1 MEKTVNYIKIN
12 VERTRKLTL
21 AIAMVVM
28 FVGIGLL
35 TTRTVAAQGKIVFT
49 SWTQSDG
56 PEIYSANADGTNRTR
71 LTFCACENKYADISP
86 DGTKVVFMS
95 DRDLIRKY
103 EIYIMNIDGSNQ
115 TRLTFSGPSDFNS
128 YPSFAPNGTVV
139 WTREHIFGDGTVG
152 IYAYWTPQ
160 DGVGQFEIIRF
171 DLGTYHAEISPDGT
185 KLLFGAWADES
196 HRGADI
202 YIYDMVSHV
211 LTNLT
216 TNSNSDNHA
225 KFSPDGTKIIFMS
238 ERAAAYDIW
247 IMNVDGSNPINLTP
261 GSEAEMMPA
270 FSPDGSKIIYVYQHD
285 ANQQNYQ
292 LYSMNADGTG
302 RVNVT
307 NNTNFHEYAP
317 VWGGPLFAPSVTP
330 NPAQYVNAGTPVSFG
345 LGSFSDQDGGSP
357 WTATVNWGDGSANTT
372 FGMTSAG
379 TIPAQTHTYAQA
391 GAYEMSV
398 TVTDSTGLSD
408 TKNSTVLVLPTTAA
422 GVRITGNVLTNEGR
436 GLTNARV
443 TLTDEGGHSISA
455 ITGRSGSFAFDDIEA
470 GKTYVVTVT
479 SRRFRYLPK
488 VLQVNDDV
496 SDVNFIPDENSFDR
510 TAKTLKIPVPQT
522 SEHQH
527 DRLPISGK

>member
-1 MEKTVNYIKIN
+1 MNYLKIN
-12 VERTRKLTL
+12 VERTRNLTL
-21 AIAMVVM
+21 AIAIAVMVL
-28 FVGIGLL
+28 GIGLL
-35 TTRTVAAQGKIVFT
+35 TARTAAAQGKIVFT
-49 SWTQSDG
+49 SHTPADG

-71 LTFCACENKYADISP
+71 LTFCACSNKYADISP

-128 YPSFAPNGTVV
+128 YPSFAPNGTIV

-152 IYAYWTPQ
+152 IYVYWTPQ
-160 DGVGQFEIIRF
+160 NGVGQFEIIRF

-202 YIYDMVSHV
+202 YVYDMVSHA

-247 IMNVDGSNPINLTP
+247 IMNVDGSNQVNLTP
-261 GSEAEMMPA
+261 GSEAEIMPA
-270 FSPDGSKIIYVYQHD
+270 FSPDGSKIIYVYQND
-285 ANQQNYQ
+285 ANQQNDQ
-292 LYSMNADGTG
+292 LYSMNADGTA

-307 NNTNFHEYAP
+307 NNPNFHEYAP

-330 NPAQYVNAGTPVSFG
+330 NAAQFVNAGSSVSFG

-357 WTATVNWGDGSANTT
+357 WTATVNWGDGSADTT
-372 FGMTSAG
+372 LTITSAG
-379 TIPAQTHTYAQA
+379 TIPPQVHTYARA
-391 GAYEMSV
+391 GIYTMSI
-398 TVTDSTGLSD
+398 TVTDSSGLSD
-408 TKNSTVLVLPTTAA
+408 METSTIMALNVLPTISAASGVTVNRAA
-422 GVRITGNVLTNEGR
+422 GPSISEIATVNDPSDPANELFVSVNDGSSATVNGVTVSGITVNAAGQVTASIAAACGA
-436 GLTNARV
+436 TNASFTLRV
-443 TLTDEGGHSISA
+443 TDPGSLFATTTLT
-455 ITGRSGSFAFDDIEA
+455 
-470 GKTYVVTVT
+470 VTVH
-479 SRRFRYLPK
+479 RGPW
-488 VLQVNDDV
+488 
-496 SDVNFIPDENSFDR
+496 
-510 TAKTLKIPVPQT
+510 
-522 SEHQH
+522 
-527 DRLPISGK
+527 GKHCTG